1 VTDLIE
7 KQQNTLS
14 SAVNMELITQVLQL
28 LNQQL
33 QNQDPNSKQNLKLD
47 PTLLNLIQ
55 LQQQ

>member
-1 VTDLIE
+1 MTDLIE

-47 PTLLNLIQ
+47 ATLLNLIQ
-55 LQQQ
+55 LQQ